1 MNNGNVTLLETIKIV
16 YLFQT
21 QLTHDLSRGLKCP
34 QIILNRFNDI
44 YFRDNIECA
53 S

>member
-1 MNNGNVTLLETIKIV
+1 MNNGNVTLLQTIKMV

-34 QIILNRFNDI
+34 QIMLNRFNNI